1 MKIIGI
7 DPGTKSFDFFG
18 KEGDETILDYSIPSP
33 DVAAHPEI
41 ILDTVMREMPLDIV
55 IGPSGYG
62 LPLIKISD
70 AEEEDLNLMLPVDYG
85 DVSVNEGIKRVF
97 RLMKDEKLPVWM
109 TPGVIHL
116 PTVPA
121 YRKANKIDMG
131 TADKVCCAALAIRDQ
146 AERLSV
152 PFADTSFILLEVG
165 YGFTAVLGIRH
176 GQIVD
181 GIGGTEGGPGFLCP
195 GGMDAE
201 LAIRFGKKPQSVL
214 FTGGARDAGGDSEL
228 TPELLAA
235 DPERYADSWSML
247 IEGIVKDIAQ
257 MMVSMPDAREILLS
271 GRLTRISAICQ
282 ELTGRLS
289 RFATVRNVAREARI
303 AKEAAEGA
311 CLLGEGLLGGR
322 YAGIADCL
330 RVRHSHGT
338 MYDYITCKVAED
350 ITGSSPCENEGKP
363 L

>member
-18 KEGDETILDYSIPSP
+18 KEGGEIILDCSIPSP

-41 ILDTVMREMPLDIV
+41 ILDTVMRQMPLDIV

-62 LPLIKISD
+62 LPLIKISE
-70 AEEEDLNLMLPVDYG
+70 AGEEDLNLMLPVDYG

-97 RLMKDEKLPVWM
+97 RLMKDENLPVWM

-116 PTVPA
+116 PTVPD

-146 AERLSV
+146 AKRLSI
-152 PFADTSFILLEVG
+152 PFGKTSFILLEVG
-165 YGFTAVLGIRH
+165 YGFTAVIGIRH

-214 FTGGARDAGGDSEL
+214 FTGGARDASGDSEL

-235 DPERYADSWSML
+235 SPERYADSWSML

-257 MMVSMPDAREILLS
+257 MMVSVPEAREILLS
-271 GRLTRISAICQ
+271 GRLTRVSAICR
-282 ELTGRLS
+282 ELVEKLS
-289 RFATVRNVAREARI
+289 HFAPVESVTREARS
-303 AKEAAEGA
+303 AKEASEGA
-311 CLLGEGLLGGR
+311 YILGEGLLGGR

-330 RVRHSHGT
+330 RIRHSHGT
-338 MYDYITCKVAED
+338 MYDYIKCSVAED
-350 ITGSSPCENEGKP
+350 LTGCSPGENEGKS